1 MSWVVRRTTWEQIRL
16 EWGLKM
22 SQIFPPYI
30 CHVSS
35 GSRVITVSSTT
46 SSHPVLATRQDQWRH
61 TSSYI
66 LGLAVEDVG
75 TASAW
80 LVEENIRHL
89 LPFVPSKLWL
99 PYECWLRVRIEGY
112 FFISKFH
119 TKWRLVSLLERRSN
133 FLCSVGRSKKKK
145 MKISL

>member
-1 MSWVVRRTTWEQIRL
+1 
-16 EWGLKM
+16 M

-30 CHVSS
+30 CIYSRHVSS

-46 SSHPVLATRQDQWRH
+46 SSHPVPATRQNQWRN

-66 LGLAVEDVG
+66 LGLAVEEVG

-89 LPFVPSKLWL
+89 LPFVPSKLRL
-99 PYECWLRVRIEGY
+99 PFEC
-112 FFISKFH
+112 
-119 TKWRLVSLLERRSN
+119 
-133 FLCSVGRSKKKK
+133 
-145 MKISL
+145 